1 MEKGAAPAYPI
12 QLVDQELSAMN
23 RSVRVVFDTLG
34 VTPFTGTP
42 KSEERLIVFVANC
55 AKSVVLVMVTDFTKY
70 VP

>member
-12 QLVDQELSAMN
+12 QLVDHEVSDTN
-23 RSVRVVFDTLG
+23 RSERVVFDILG

-42 KSEERLIVFVANC
+42 KFEERLIVFVANC